1 MARGLILKSSRVQ
14 LRTVAWPGN
23 DAPSGTASA
32 CEHAS
37 EPRLQLIHEDG
48 LLAAIEL
55 TCACGKTTRFDCLY
69 GGQDAAGELSS

>member
-14 LRTVAWPGN
+14 LRTVVGRA
-23 DAPSGTASA
+23 DDSPSATAAA
-32 CEHAS
+32 CEHAG